1 MTYPLVDRLPKSP
14 VSFKLNEVERQLLD
28 SIAAAIGGG
37 RPDALRYALAAA
49 RKELGLYA
57 KTAEAY
63 VAGLRTTIG
72 DDAALVIELDDSW
85 SPLVSVDGV
94 RRDDI
99 FVPCSAVNLG
109 AEGDFFKLYLGD
121 PASDVRIFVG
131 LMPARSGVQL
141 VIAADELR
149 ADMAPRAIA
158 YFERG

>member
-1 MTYPLVDRLPKSP
+1 MSYPIVGRLPKSP
-14 VSFKLNEVERQLLD
+14 VSFKLTEVERQLLD
-28 SIAAAIGGG
+28 SIAVAIGGG
-37 RPDALRYALAAA
+37 RPDALRYALGAA
-49 RKELGLYA
+49 RRKLGLYA
-57 KTAEAY
+57 QTAEAY
-63 VAGLRTTIG
+63 IAGLRATID
-72 DDAALVIELDDSW
+72 DDASLVIELDDSW
-85 SPLVSVDGV
+85 SPVVSVDGV

-99 FVPCSAVNLG
+99 YIPCSAVNLG

-141 VIAADELR
+141 VISADELR